1 MTDFSELKR
10 SIRRRFEFIEFQLS
24 WAGKIQRKQLQD
36 QFSISPQQA
45 TLDLG
50 EYQDAFPTSVRY
62 DPRQKAYVP
71 SADYRPEL
79 TSGDV
84 DEYLMHLEMYLTGYR
99 DAEEVWPVS
108 IPNSDMVAA
117 KARAIKPSGFRIVLA
132 AIEANTPLKVGYTS
146 LSSPDRGMRIIVPT
160 AIANDGHRWHAR
172 AYDLDRERYSDFVL
186 SRLEV
191 KGISD
196 VGLTDLPRDTDWED
210 EVNILLRPDEA
221 LPQAKQEQLA
231 TEYKMRK
238 GMASIR
244 VRKAMLYYYLR
255 FYGFNPAELDG
266 GMIKNKSSFFL
277 QIANLEEV
285 EEWLGRRN

>member
-1 MTDFSELKR
+1 MIDFNEMKR

-24 WAGKIQRKQLQD
+24 WAGRIQRRQLQD

-71 SADYRPEL
+71 TSDYQTEL

-99 DAEEVWPVS
+99 DAEEVWPAS
-108 IPNSDMVAA
+108 LPKSDMVAA
-117 KARAIKPSGFRIVLA
+117 RARAIKPNGFRMVLA
-132 AIEANTPLKVGYTS
+132 AMEASTPLKVSYTS
-146 LSSPDRGMRIIVPT
+146 LSSPDRGLRTIVPT
-160 AIANDGHRWHAR
+160 AIADDGHRWHAR
-172 AYDLDRERYSDFVL
+172 AYDVDRQRYSDFVL

-191 KGISD
+191 RGISD
-196 VGLTDLPRDTDWED
+196 VVLMELPHDTDWED
-210 EVNILLRPDEA
+210 EVKIRLRPDEE

-231 TEYKMRK
+231 TEYKMRN
-238 GMASIR
+238 GIASIR

-255 FYGFNPAELDG
+255 FYGFNPSELEG
-266 GMIKNKSSFFL
+266 GMIRNKSSFFL

-285 EEWLGRRN
+285 EKWLGRRN